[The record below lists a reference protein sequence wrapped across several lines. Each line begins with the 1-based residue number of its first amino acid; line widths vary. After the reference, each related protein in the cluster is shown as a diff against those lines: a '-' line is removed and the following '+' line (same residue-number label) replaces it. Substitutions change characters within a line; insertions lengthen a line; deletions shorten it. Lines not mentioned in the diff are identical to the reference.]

1 MNCRSENRG
10 QKTEDRRQMTP
21 LRPKGYAGQAED
33 RKRLTVLHPQSSAF
47 RHRAFTLIESMAAV
61 TLLAFIGISVWVVLE
76 RCTASAADS
85 IQRMR
90 AFEMARENMEQIL
103 GLDSVQ
109 ETTEY
114 GISEKFPDIR
124 WQTTIESFYEPA
136 TSNMWVRAV
145 CSAEYTDTSGEP
157 QNVEL
162 INWLTKLSNTQMAQ
176 LTQKLELQKQQLAKH
191 IIATEE
197 LAAEFAGV
205 TVETIRQWVKNGMP
219 MTDAGEYL
227 KPWLDLYLQTDGN
240 PTEEDMQSTLT
251 EYPELSIT
259 KPKKA
264 TADKATTPTS
274 DSQKPGDPGSQAQP
288 GNDSSDAEQTAP
300 DDNNID
306 PELKKQIDDLLR
318 GS

>member
-1 MNCRSENRG
+1 MSCRSENMRHG
-10 QKTEDRRQMTP
+10 HPDRDYMGWKSMPR
-21 LRPKGYAGQAED
+21 RA
-33 RKRLTVLHPQSSAF
+33 LTLV
-47 RHRAFTLIESMAAV
+47 ESMAAV
-61 TLLAFIGISVWVVLE
+61 TLLAFIGVSVWVVLE

-85 IQRMR
+85 IPRMR
-90 AFEMARENMEQIL
+90 AFEIARENMEKIL

-145 CSAEYTDTSGEP
+145 CSAEYTNTSGES

-162 INWLTKLSNTQMAQ
+162 TNWLTKLSNEQMKQ
-176 LTQKLELQKQQLAKH
+176 LEAKSALQKQQIAKH

-219 MTDAGEYL
+219 MTDADEYL
-227 KPWLDLYLQTDGN
+227 KPWLDLYLQTNGH
-240 PTEEDMQSTLT
+240 PTEEDKQSTLT

-259 KPKKA
+259 RPKKA
-264 TADKATTPTS
+264 TTNKATTPTP
-274 DSQKPGDPGSQAQP
+274 DLQKPGESGAGAQP
-288 GNDSSDAEQTAP
+288 GVDSSDAEQTAP
-300 DDNNID
+300 DSNID
-306 PELKKQIDDLLR
+306 PELEKQIDDLLR